1 METEDGETLE
11 GGTQTH
17 VRRVGDRI
25 RRSSSPWS
33 PAVIA
38 LLQHLVETGFTAS
51 PQPVG
56 SGFDTD
62 GNELLSFIEGESP
75 QPFAWSDDACACI
88 GELLRDLHLATASFV
103 PPGRPDWKDWYA
115 RSLGDRPKV
124 IGHGDLGPWNIMAR
138 EGLPVGFIDWDYAG
152 PIDPTYEL
160 AQVAWLNAQL
170 HDDDLAERLGLPS
183 AAARAKQVGL
193 ILDGYRASNQDRASL
208 VDKMVEHAVHNARD
222 EAVQRGITEASTSAV
237 TDDGFPV
244 LWSITWKIQSASWML
259 RNRRVIEAAIS

>member
-1 METEDGETLE
+1 MTYG
-11 GGTQTH
+11 
-17 VRRVGDRI
+17 
-25 RRSSSPWS
+25 
-33 PAVIA
+33 
-38 LLQHLVETGFTAS
+38 
-51 PQPVG
+51 
-56 SGFDTD
+56 
-62 GNELLSFIEGESP
+62 LSIHD
-75 QPFAWSDDACACI
+75 SDDLEAAW
-88 GELLRDLHLATASFV
+88 RFV
-103 PPGRPDWKDWYA
+103 DQG
-115 RSLGDRPKV
+115 LGYSAPQTFALIVDP
-124 IGHGDLGPWNIMAR
+124 
-138 EGLPVGFIDWDYAG
+138 EGNVE
-152 PIDPTYEL
+152 PTII
-160 AQVAWLNAQL
+160 QI